1 MNGRNALLIVSVCLL
16 FALLVVGAAVTAGN
30 FGAECGVNVL
40 QQDWPLCNGHLFPPL
55 ALGPMVEYSHRIL
68 ASLSAL
74 FLILTTVSFSRA
86 RPPKPRE
93 RALVYAATALIF
105 VEIGVGGV
113 VVNTNLSA
121 AVVTLHQAL
130 AILIFGLAVAA
141 AAKALQK
148 PGAPGDAGAALS
160 PLTPASVLRNSV
172 ASHEG

>member
-1 MNGRNALLIVSVCLL
+1 MNGRNALLVVSVCLL

-55 ALGPMVEYSHRIL
+55 VLGPIVEYSHRIL

-74 FLILTTVSFSRA
+74 FLILTTVMFSRA
-86 RPPKPRE
+86 KPKPRE
-93 RALVYAATALIF
+93 RTLVYASTALIF

-141 AAKALQK
+141 AARALQK
-148 PGAPGDAGAALS
+148 PGALEEATAPD
-160 PLTPASVLRNSV
+160 PSVT
-172 ASHEG
+172 A